1 MTTDNDDNNTNNKV
15 DKDDGYQWWWQAWLW
30 LMTMMGMTASDNE
43 DEDNKVGTELLLEL
57 LVEFISRPVSHTFSQ
72 VGTELLTLTV
82 PHVM

>member
-1 MTTDNDDNNTNNKV
+1 
-15 DKDDGYQWWWQAWLW
+15 
-30 LMTMMGMTASDNE
+30 MTMMRMTASDNE
-43 DEDNKVGTELLLEL
+43 DEDKVGTQLLLEL

>member
-1 MTTDNDDNNTNNKV
+1 
-15 DKDDGYQWWWQAWLW
+15 
-30 LMTMMGMTASDNE
+30 MTMMGMTASDNE

-82 PHVM
+82 PHVE

>member
-1 MTTDNDDNNTNNKV
+1 
-15 DKDDGYQWWWQAWLW
+15 
-30 LMTMMGMTASDNE
+30 MTMMRMTASDNE
-43 DEDNKVGTELLLEL
+43 DEDKVGTELLLEL

>member
-1 MTTDNDDNNTNNKV
+1 
-15 DKDDGYQWWWQAWLW
+15 
-30 LMTMMGMTASDNE
+30 MTMMGMTASDNE
-43 DEDNKVGTELLLEL
+43 DEDKVGTELLLEL

>member
-1 MTTDNDDNNTNNKV
+1 
-15 DKDDGYQWWWQAWLW
+15 
-30 LMTMMGMTASDNE
+30 MTMMGMTASDNE

-82 PHVM
+82 PHVMYSKMTPSSNVSLEQ